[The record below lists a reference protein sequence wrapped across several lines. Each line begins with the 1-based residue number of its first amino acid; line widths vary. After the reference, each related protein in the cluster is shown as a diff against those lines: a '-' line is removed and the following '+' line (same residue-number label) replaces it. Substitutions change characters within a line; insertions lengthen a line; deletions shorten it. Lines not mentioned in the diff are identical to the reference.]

1 MSNQRK
7 ANLFGCSSV
16 HKAPGKKSGAMKA
29 LSVEQFLDLDEV
41 KQHVLSHPDSV
52 TRRDGEVFISRD
64 LALRYLHLC
73 GNKRLKK
80 EFRKAVGSVA

>member
-1 MSNQRK
+1 MSNQCK

-16 HKAPGKKSGAMKA
+16 HKASSKKTGTVNT
-29 LSVEQFLDLDEV
+29 LSVEQLLDLDEV
-41 KQHVLSHPDSV
+41 KQHVLSHPDAV
-52 TRRDGEVFISRD
+52 TRRDGEVFISRE
-64 LALRYLHLC
+64 LTLRYLRLC

>member
-1 MSNQRK
+1 MSNQCK
-7 ANLFGCSSV
+7 ANIFGCSSV
-16 HKAPGKKSGAMKA
+16 HKAPGKKSGAVNA

-41 KQHVLSHPDSV
+41 KQHVLSHPDAV
-52 TRRDGEVFISRD
+52 TRRDGAVFISRE
-64 LALRYLHLC
+64 LTLRYLHLC